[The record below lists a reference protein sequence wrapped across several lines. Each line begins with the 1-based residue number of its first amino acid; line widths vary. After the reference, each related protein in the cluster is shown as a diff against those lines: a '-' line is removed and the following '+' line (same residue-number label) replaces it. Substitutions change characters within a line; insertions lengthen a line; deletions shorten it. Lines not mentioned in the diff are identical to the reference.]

1 MEIND
6 LLKEAVLAGASD
18 LHVKAGS
25 PPVFRKNGSLVM
37 KQGAETVSRDEAARL
52 AFSIMTA
59 AQQEEFKKEG
69 DLDFAYGVA
78 GLGRFRCNSFMQR
91 GTIGLVFRVIP
102 TKIPGVDELMLP
114 SVVKKLALDERGLIL
129 VTGTTGCGKSTT
141 LAAMI
146 EHINASKQVNIVTIE
161 DPMEYLH
168 KDKKSLLIQREVG
181 ADTRSFTKALRSA
194 MRQDPDVILVGE
206 MRDFDTIQTAL
217 MAAETG
223 HLVLSTLHTLDAP
236 ETVNRII
243 SFFPPHHQHQIRIQL
258 ASVLRG
264 VISQRLLPRVDGNG
278 RVPAVEVLIV
288 TGTIRDCIIDEDKT
302 RLMHDFIEQGKTIY
316 GMQTFDQSLFGLYQD
331 GLITLEEARRQAS
344 KPDDLLLKIKGVHNT
359 QEMFGQGAGQDI
371 DRGDQSRE
379 DQPRGDQSRGDQSR
393 KGPDPEIERFAR

>member
-6 LLKEAVLAGASD
+6 LLGEAVLNGASD
-18 LHVKAGS
+18 LHIKVGT
-25 PPVFRKNGSLVM
+25 PPVFRTNGALEF
-37 KQGAETVSRDEAARL
+37 KQGAQAVSKDEALRL
-52 AFSIMTA
+52 AFSVMTP
-59 AQQEEFKKEG
+59 AQRELFKKEG
-69 DLDFAYGVA
+69 DLDFAYSVQ

-102 TKIPGVDELMLP
+102 TKIPTADELMLP
-114 SVVKKLALDERGLIL
+114 PVIKKLALEERGLIL

-146 EHINASKQVNIVTIE
+146 EHINSNKRANIVTIE
-161 DPMEYLH
+161 DPVEYLH
-168 KDKKSLLIQREVG
+168 RDKKSLLNQREVG
-181 ADTRSFTKALRSA
+181 ADTGSFPKALRSA

-243 SFFPPHHQHQIRIQL
+243 SFFPPYNQNQVRIQL
-258 ASVLRG
+258 ASILRG
-264 VISQRLLPRVDGNG
+264 VISLRLLPRADGKG
-278 RVPAVEVLIV
+278 RVPAVEVLIA
-288 TGTIRDCIIDEDKT
+288 TGTIRDCILDQDKT
-302 RLMHDFIEQGKTIY
+302 SLMRDFIEQGRVLY
-316 GMQTFDQSLFGLYQD
+316 GMQTFDQSLFALYQG

-344 KPDDLLLKIKGVHNT
+344 RPDDLLLKAKGVHNT
-359 QEMFGQGAGQDI
+359 QEMF
-371 DRGDQSRE
+371 E
-379 DQPRGDQSRGDQSR
+379 R
-393 KGPDPEIERFAR
+393 KDEGPDIERFAH